1 MQSYEINVVKMRS
14 VQRATPQLDRSL
26 SSEDPRDN
34 RGCAQQWLAAIVESS
49 DDAIIGESLDG
60 MVTSWNKSA
69 ERIFGYSVSEAI
81 GKPITFLAWPGNE
94 EDMARL
100 IASIQR
106 GERVDH
112 YETTRRHK
120 EGRQI
125 FVSLTLSGILDL
137 DGNIIGI
144 SKIARDIS
152 GRRVADEIRA
162 RQARLLDQV
171 YEPILVRTLDD
182 RIVYWNNGAE
192 RVYEWTAAEAVG
204 KFSRELLQT
213 EFFESESSTQEALEV
228 EGNWEGELSNLT
240 RSGVR
245 RTMLSRWKKQKG
257 ISEWEILETSF
268 DITERKLALEK
279 EEQTRAVTLAEAKF
293 RELIE
298 NAPDAILQVEPSGLI
313 VVANH
318 TAELMFGYTR
328 EELLGENVDILV
340 PSMARADHVKHR
352 ASFARSPKVRPMGSG
367 MELSAL
373 RKDGIEV
380 PVEISLSP
388 SYQDGV
394 VNVTA
399 VIRDVSERRQAEAQM
414 RSLQAN
420 YMAELEARQKEA
432 ERLNGLKSEFV
443 ASMSHELR
451 TPLHTIIG
459 FAELLGEEAEGPL
472 NEKQKRF
479 LQYIQEDSQHLLGL
493 INDVLDLSKIE
504 AGAIPL
510 RIEQISLAEAI
521 SDAVNAIRPR
531 AAMKSLTLEN
541 RNIYPGL
548 IAVDPMRLKEVF
560 YNLLGN
566 AVKFTPEG
574 GNIALETQEHG
585 KFVRITVSDSGIGI
599 PADQLEQIFE
609 KFYQVGYATSGVR
622 EGTGLGLAICKRLIE
637 MHDGS
642 IWIESE
648 PGNGSRFHFTVPKGA

>member
-1 MQSYEINVVKMRS
+1 MQSYEINVVKMPS
-14 VQRATPQLDRSL
+14 VNRATPQIDRSL
-26 SSEDPRDN
+26 PSEDASHE
-34 RGCAQQWLAAIVESS
+34 GVAQQWLASIVESS

-60 MVTSWNKSA
+60 IVTSWNKSA
-69 ERIFGYSVSEAI
+69 ERIFGYTSSDVI

-94 EDMARL
+94 EDMTRL
-100 IASIQR
+100 IETIQR

-125 FVSLTLSGILDL
+125 FVSLTLSGILDP
-137 DGNIIGI
+137 DGNLVGI

-152 GRRVADEIRA
+152 SRRAGDELLA

-171 YEPILVRTLDD
+171 YEPIMVRTLDD
-182 RIVYWNNGAE
+182 RVVYWNNGAE
-192 RVYEWTAAEAVG
+192 RVYGWTAAEAVG
-204 KFSRELLQT
+204 KRSRELLQT
-213 EFFESESSTQEALEV
+213 EFFESESCIREALEV
-228 EGNWEGELSNLT
+228 KGTWEGEFSNLT
-240 RSGVR
+240 RDGVR
-245 RTMLSRWKKQKG
+245 RTMLSRWKIQKG
-257 ISEWEILETSF
+257 IGEWEILETSF
-268 DITERKLALEK
+268 DITERKLAFEK
-279 EEQTRAVTLAEAKF
+279 EEEARVVTLAEGRF

-298 NAPDAILQVEPSGLI
+298 NAPDAILQVEPSGRI

-318 TAELMFGYTR
+318 TAERMFGYAR

-340 PSMARADHVKHR
+340 PAMARAGHMKHR

-388 SYQDGV
+388 SYQDDV
-394 VNVTA
+394 MNVTA
-399 VIRDVSERRQAEAQM
+399 VIRDVSERRQTEAQM

-420 YMAELEARQKEA
+420 YMTELEARQKEA
-432 ERLNGLKSEFV
+432 ERLNALKSEFV

-472 NEKQKRF
+472 NDKQKRF
-479 LQYIQEDSQHLLGL
+479 LQYIQDDSQHLLGL

-510 RIEQISLAEAI
+510 RIEQISLSEAI

-548 IAVDPMRLKEVF
+548 IAVDPMRLKEVL

-574 GNIALETQEHG
+574 GSIALETQDQG
-585 KFVRITVSDSGIGI
+585 QFVRITVADSGIGI

-637 MHDGS
+637 MHGGS

-648 PGNGSRFHFTVPKGA
+648 PGNGSRFHFTVPKAA